1 MTLTP
6 EQQYQQSWL
15 ERQDYAERMQP
26 LIGNLISQSW
36 HRNLRIWSSVSFA
49 STIDIIKSHKTV
61 STL

>member
-26 LIGNLISQSW
+26 LIGSLY
-36 HRNLRIWSSVSFA
+36 RNRGIEICVYGRPLVFRVN
-49 STIDIIKSHKTV
+49 D
-61 STL
+61 